1 MRHDDVTPS
10 GVVAVVHACLACEA
24 MSALTLEAE
33 PHREGAVLTLT
44 YSSTATDLFS
54 VEELVELI
62 EEIRPKNE
70 QLGVTGLLLYS
81 GGNVIQTLEGAEA
94 DVMTIFDA
102 ICADDRHD
110 RIEVLDRR
118 TVVARAFPTWS
129 MGFRNVT
136 AREAID
142 TLGYAAFVKHSLGR
156 DLDAHPE
163 PAFELLERFRRT
175 AV

>member
-1 MRHDDVTPS
+1 
-10 GVVAVVHACLACEA
+10 
-24 MSALTLEAE
+24 MSALTVETE
-33 PHREGAVLTLT
+33 PHHEGAVLTLT
-44 YSSTATDLFS
+44 YSSSATDLFS

-62 EEIRPKNE
+62 EQIRPKNE

-94 DVMTIFDA
+94 DVMAVFDA
-102 ICADDRHD
+102 ICADARHD
-110 RIEVLDRR
+110 RITVLERR
-118 TVVARAFPTWS
+118 TVAARAFPSWS

-136 AREAID
+136 AREVTD

-175 AV
+175 SA